1 MKDTTVYKQYLFA
14 GTDSDLT
21 THCFQCDIKENVPLS
36 VNIHTQLILI
46 QGRLSANKG
55 VRCSTTECWG
65 FPLGTSRQ

>member
-36 VNIHTQLILI
+36 VNIHKQLI
-46 QGRLSANKG
+46 
-55 VRCSTTECWG
+55 CS
-65 FPLGTSRQ
+65 